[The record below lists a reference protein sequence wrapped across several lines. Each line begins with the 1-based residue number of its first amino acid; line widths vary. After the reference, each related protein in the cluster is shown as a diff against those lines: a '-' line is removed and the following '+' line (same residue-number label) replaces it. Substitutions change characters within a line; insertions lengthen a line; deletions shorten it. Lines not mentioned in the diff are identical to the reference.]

1 MSVTIDEDTFAQEV
15 LASNLPVVIHFWAPW
30 CGLCRMITPLLNR
43 FQSDWR
49 EQLRIYDINA
59 DENLRLANSYQLKTL
74 PTLLFMEQG
83 QVLQRL
89 EGIRGR
95 DDIKRALD
103 LFMYK
108 RQFEQTLYE

>member
-15 LASNLPVVIHFWAPW
+15 LTSNIPVIIHFWAPW

-43 FQSDWR
+43 VQNDWR
-49 EQLRIYDINA
+49 EQLQIYDINA

-83 QVLQRL
+83 KVLQRL

-95 DDIKRALD
+95 DDIQRAFD
-103 LFMYK
+103 LFMYR
-108 RQFEQTLYE
+108 RQFEQSLYE